1 MGFQQRLEDII
12 ETVRMNLGK
21 GLFTAG
27 LLTAI
32 GITALKDNVHFT
44 AGYIHFKDPKKTQ
57 YVWGILPFV
66 YVDGAGK
73 NADIVSLGL
82 LGSYVEI
89 KDNSTLKNADI
100 VSLGLLGSYV
110 GIEDNSTVKNVYSL
124 GTGVGSIVNVRKNAR
139 VEGNIVSAGI
149 GLNVINNIDSG
160 TLVKGNV
167 VSCGIAPFILNQ
179 IQRGSTVKRDVISAG
194 VGFLGP
200 CNNIYKETTVEGN
213 SYAGFGFISSSGEED
228 GNIKGNEAAYG
239 VFAQTSHG
247 FSLISGIEHRK

>member
-82 LGSYVEI
+82 LGSYV
-89 KDNSTLKNADI
+89 
-100 VSLGLLGSYV
+100 
-110 GIEDNSTVKNVYSL
+110 GIEDNSTVRNVYSL
-124 GTGVGSIVNVRKNAR
+124 GTGVGSIVDVRKNPR
-139 VEGNIVSAGI
+139 VERNIVSAGI

-194 VGFLGP
+194 IGFLGP
-200 CNNIYKETTVEGN
+200 CNDIYKETTVEGN

-239 VFAQTSHG
+239 VFAQTSQG